1 MPSGTFRT
9 ANEQEFK
16 EPVRLMN
23 TDLLGNPVSCDGDAL
38 DGVND
43 FVDGFL
49 RYQPRAVNVLAAA
62 DRQPDSVLPNIFAG
76 CLWMFLEAPEAA
88 QKARPFLQRAN
99 QHLDSANSREKAL
112 FAILDTWI
120 ADDVPA
126 SLRYAEQLLSDHPH
140 DLIALKLAQYH
151 CLNLGDSPGMLRTAL
166 KVRDANNS
174 VAQLHGMIAFGY
186 EQCHLL
192 DKAKDAAETA
202 MSIEADEPWAHHALA
217 HVLLTRGE
225 TEAGIRFME
234 SVSSTWDGLNS
245 FMFTHN
251 WWHLALFK
259 ISAGDLDAA
268 LRIYDERCWGVEPG
282 YSQDQVGAISLLAR
296 LEFCG
301 VDVGDRWQ
309 ELKPHLVNREADT
322 VQPFLTLQYLYGLA
336 RANASEAD
344 DLLDAVRQFA
354 GIAPAFSRD
363 VWSDI
368 ALPACEGVL
377 AHARGDHQLA
387 IKRLSQ
393 VLPQLWRVGG
403 SHAQRDLFEQILLDA
418 VLKEQRWISAQ
429 QMLEARRR
437 FDPDGIPL
445 NRCLAEVYDRLG
457 LSDESAAALKRAAF
471 H

>member
-1 MPSGTFRT
+1 M
-9 ANEQEFK
+9 K
-16 EPVRLMN
+16 

-38 DGVND
+38 DGVNE

-49 RYQPRAVNVLAAA
+49 RYQPKAVNVLAAS
-62 DRQPDSVLPNIFAG
+62 DRQPDAVLPNILSG

-88 QKARPFLQRAN
+88 EKARPFLRRARQRMDMAN
-99 QHLDSANSREKAL
+99 DRERSL
-112 FAILDTWI
+112 FAVLDAWVSN
-120 ADDVPA
+120 DVPA
-126 SLRYAEQLLSDHPH
+126 SLQYAEDHLEEHPR
-140 DLIALKLAQYH
+140 DLTALKLAQYH
-151 CLNLGDSPGMLRTAL
+151 CLNMGDSPGMLRTAL
-166 KVRDANNS
+166 KVREANS
-174 VAQLHGMIAFGY
+174 GVAQLHGMLAFGY

-192 DKAKDAAETA
+192 DKAKRSAETA

-234 SVSSTWDGLNS
+234 SVSDSWSGLNS

-259 ISAGDLDAA
+259 ISAGDQDGA
-268 LRIYDERCWGVEPG
+268 LRIYDQRCWGVEPG

-309 ELKPHLVNREADT
+309 VLKPYLEARRADT

-336 RANASEAD
+336 RAGAAEAD
-344 DLLDAVRQFA
+344 DLMEAVRRTA
-354 GIAPAFSRD
+354 AKAPAFCRD
-363 VWSDI
+363 IWSEV
-368 ALPACEGVL
+368 AQPACEGVL
-377 AHARGDHQLA
+377 AHARGDHVLA
-387 IKRLSQ
+387 IKRLSAVQ
-393 VLPQLWRVGG
+393 PQLWRVGG
-403 SHAQRDLFEQILLDA
+403 SHAQRDLFDQILLDA
-418 VLKEQRWISAQ
+418 VLKEQRWVSAQ

-445 NRCLAEVYDRLG
+445 NRCLADVYDRLG
-457 LSDESAAALKRAAF
+457 LGDESAAALKRAAL

>member
-1 MPSGTFRT
+1 M
-9 ANEQEFK
+9 K
-16 EPVRLMN
+16 

-49 RYQPRAVNVLAAA
+49 RYQPKAVNVLAAS
-62 DRQPDSVLPNIFAG
+62 DRQPDAILPNIFSG

-88 QKARPFLQRAN
+88 EKARPFLQRAK
-99 QHLDSANSREKAL
+99 QHLDRANTREKGL
-112 FAILDTWI
+112 FAVLDAWI
-120 ADDVPA
+120 DNDVPA
-126 SLRYAEQLLSDHPH
+126 SLQRAEQLLEVYPR

-151 CLNLGDSPGMLRTAL
+151 CLNTGDSPGLLRTAL
-166 KVRDANNS
+166 KVRDANS
-174 VAQLHGMIAFGY
+174 TVAQMHGMLAFGY

-192 DKAKDAAETA
+192 DKAKRAAETA

-225 TEAGIRFME
+225 TAAGIRFME
-234 SVSSTWDGLNS
+234 SESNSWDGLNS

-259 ISAGDLDAA
+259 ISAGDLDGA
-268 LRIYDERCWGVEPG
+268 LQIYDQRCWGVEPG
-282 YSQDQVGAISLLAR
+282 YSQDQVGAIALLAR

-309 ELKPHLVNREADT
+309 SLRPYLETRKADT

-336 RANASEAD
+336 CAGAGQAD
-344 DLLDAVRQFA
+344 ELMETVRRMA
-354 GIAPAFSRD
+354 GSAPAYCRD
-363 VWSDI
+363 VWSEV
-368 ALPACEGVL
+368 ALPGCEGVL
-377 AHARGDHQLA
+377 AHARGDYAFA
-387 IKRLSQ
+387 IKRLSAVQ
-393 VLPQLWRVGG
+393 PQLWRVGG
-403 SHAQRDLFEQILLDA
+403 SHAQRDLFDQILLDA

-445 NRCLAEVYDRLG
+445 NKCLADVYDRLG
-457 LSDESAAALKRAAF
+457 LADESAAALKRAAL